1 MFYLH
6 PKFKA
11 MCGRFQI
18 SKTEDDIQIRFH
30 VDVEKEW
37 LKQIFNAGP
46 MMQLPVIT
54 NEEPERLNFFR
65 WGLVPFWAKDAAIG
79 VKMINAK
86 SETLAEK
93 PAFKSALQKRR
104 CLIPANGFYEW
115 EKAGKSKIP
124 HRFFLESEELF
135 AFAGLWE
142 SWKDPSGSILRTF
155 TIITT
160 TPNELVSP
168 VHDRMPVI
176 LDPDF
181 EKHWL
186 DAQAPVQDLLEM
198 LRPYPAQKMKQYRVS
213 EKVNNVRNNSPDLA
227 VPYIENSLFD

>member
-1 MFYLH
+1 
-6 PKFKA
+6 

-18 SKTEDDIQIRFH
+18 SKTEDQIQIRFH

-54 NEEPERLNFFR
+54 NEEPEHLNFFR
-65 WGLVPFWAKDAAIG
+65 WGLVPYWAKDAAIG

-142 SWKDPSGSILRTF
+142 SWKDPSGIILRTF

-168 VHDRMPVI
+168 IHDRMPVI

-186 DAQAPVQDLLEM
+186 DAQVPVEDLLEM

-213 EKVNNVRNNSPDLA
+213 EKVNNVRNNTPDLPLEY
-227 VPYIENSLFD
+227 VENTLF